1 MTEAEPSLVTIL
13 SNRMFLPPEQR
24 NENAVA
30 QAIETLK
37 KPLAAIESH
46 LAHDGMTG
54 RFCCGEQPSI
64 GDICL
69 ASQAA
74 GAGFFGV
81 DLKPYPTFARVVD
94 ACMQIEAFAA
104 AHPLKQ
110 PGAPV
115 SH

>member
-1 MTEAEPSLVTIL
+1 LKWIRHWIAEAL
-13 SNRMFLPPEQR
+13 N
-24 NENAVA
+24 
-30 QAIETLK
+30 
-37 KPLAAIESH
+37 AIESH

-115 SH
+115 SHQ